1 MAAVFNICEGKT
13 SSGNNPMFDVHRTAA
28 DRGQSNW
35 PKHAVTAF
43 LLCFVQQKFE
53 LIYAQF
59 FKMRLSVCPKRR

>member
-13 SSGNNPMFDVHRTAA
+13 SSGNKHMFDVHRTAA

-43 LLCFVQQKFE
+43 LLCFDQQK
-53 LIYAQF
+53 I
-59 FKMRLSVCPKRR
+59 